1 MAALTLQTMTAAG
14 LAPTT
19 TAAGGSGD
27 TVALASATDD
37 RTFLQVT
44 NGGASSITVTIT
56 DPGLTPAG
64 NAATNP
70 AITVAASATKLIP
83 LSPALVNASTGNVSI
98 SYSATTSV
106 TVAAVRR

>member
-1 MAALTLQTMTAAG
+1 MALLTLQTMTAAG

-19 TAAGGSGD
+19 VAASGGGD

-37 RTFLQVT
+37 RSFLQVT

-70 AITVAASATKLIP
+70 TVTVAAAATKNIP
-83 LSPALVNASTGNVSI
+83 LAPALVNASTGVISI

-106 TVAAVRR
+106 TVAAIRR